1 MQHKAFW
8 LIGGFVVALLLGF
21 NANPAPQPQRVSDLV
36 ARLDTLEEE
45 NRTQQD
51 ALDALD
57 ERMAALEEAIEHG
70 VAGPDQPVILAEE
83 PIVPEDW
90 DEAVT
95 TDGILLYHFDPSWEL
110 TSAEPGTMD
119 LWLDENTALFFAW
132 DWSSALI
139 DDLRDDE
146 EFYELFEKDLF
157 GSDEMVT
164 MGLLDSGTIEF
175 LGDEAFYWDINS
187 VSADGFAS
195 RNLSIFYACGERESC
210 SVSFVR
216 FDPDPTSNGD
226 FGDEFSERDWAFVQ
240 TFASGIEFLT
250 IGKSIVVANANLRS
264 CPSTECEILGR
275 LVRGEIVDVV
285 AQSEDGLWF
294 QLESGEWLNSGLVDG
309 APLDLP
315 VMRDEGDI

>member
-8 LIGGFVVALLLGF
+8 LISGFVVALLLGF

-36 ARLDTLEEE
+36 ARLDALEEE
-45 NRTQQD
+45 NRTQQE

-57 ERMAALEEAIEHG
+57 ERMAVLEEAAQIEDSP
-70 VAGPDQPVILAEE
+70 AALAEE
-83 PIVPEDW
+83 PTLPEDW
-90 DEAVT
+90 DEDVT
-95 TDGILLYHFDPSWEL
+95 TDGILRYHFDPSWEL

-119 LWLDENTALFFAW
+119 LWLDENTAIFFTW
-132 DWSSALI
+132 DWSSSLV

-146 EFYELFEKDLF
+146 KFYELFEEDLF
-157 GSDEMVT
+157 SSDETVT
-164 MGLLDSGTIEF
+164 RGLVDSGTIDF

-195 RNLSIFYACGERESC
+195 RTLSIFYACGERESC
-210 SVSFVR
+210 SVAFVR
-216 FDPDPTSNGD
+216 FDPDPTADGD
-226 FGDEFSERDWAFVQ
+226 FGEEFSERDWDFIQ
-240 TFASGIEFLT
+240 TFAYGVEFLT
-250 IGKSIVVANANLRS
+250 TGKAIVVANVNLRS

-275 LVRGEIVDVV
+275 LVRGEIVNVV

-309 APLDLP
+309 APFDLP
-315 VMRDEGDI
+315 VIRNEEDI